1 MLVSVK
7 DSFYRIK
14 YRKIEFTFMN
24 AKINFNDDKR
34 SAQLSDLTFESTVR
48 KYPL

>member
-1 MLVSVK
+1 MK
-7 DSFYRIK
+7 FMIM
-14 YRKIEFTFMN
+14 KIMKFMN
-24 AKINFNDDKR
+24 AKINFNDDNR